1 MDIELNSF
9 DNEIDVS
16 LSSSAY
22 SSNNF
27 SRYPDIS
34 SDNEIIQ
41 ENNII
46 NNEDSEDESD
56 KVINRK
62 KIKIIL

>member
-27 SRYPDIS
+27 SRS
-34 SDNEIIQ
+34 SDLSSENVIIQ
-41 ENNII
+41 EKNTSH
-46 NNEDSEDESD
+46 NESE
-56 KVINRK
+56 
-62 KIKIIL
+62 